1 MQTIVNRELR
11 KVRKWLEANRLALNI
26 RKTNYVIFHPQAKK
40 CDEFIRTRGHVGH
53 ILDAGEVTGAL
64 GEWCRLGMKT
74 RVTVGSHLEIK
85 LDAE

>member
-1 MQTIVNRELR
+1 ML
-11 KVRKWLEANRLALNI
+11 
-26 RKTNYVIFHPQAKK
+26 H
-40 CDEFIRTRGHVGH
+40 RTRGPVGH
-53 ILDAGEVTGAL
+53 ILDAGAVTGAL